1 MVSKSHGTLC
11 LCHIQLRKKKKHLYK
26 MIYLK
31 VQEKLQYW
39 EMKKYESNETH

>member
-1 MVSKSHGTLC
+1 MEHYVSVISNYV
-11 LCHIQLRKKKKHLYK
+11 KKKKHLYK